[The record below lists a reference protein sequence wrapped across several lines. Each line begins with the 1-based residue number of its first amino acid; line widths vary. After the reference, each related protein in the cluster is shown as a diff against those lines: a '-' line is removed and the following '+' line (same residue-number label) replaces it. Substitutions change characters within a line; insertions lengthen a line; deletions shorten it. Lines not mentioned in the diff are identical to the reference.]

1 MRIFA
6 AWLLHG
12 VPYAATFH
20 RWEDYFAATFN
31 PDCEIQLVEVIK

>member
-12 VPYAATFH
+12 EQYAATFD

-31 PDCEIQLVEVIK
+31 PDCKILLVEVIE